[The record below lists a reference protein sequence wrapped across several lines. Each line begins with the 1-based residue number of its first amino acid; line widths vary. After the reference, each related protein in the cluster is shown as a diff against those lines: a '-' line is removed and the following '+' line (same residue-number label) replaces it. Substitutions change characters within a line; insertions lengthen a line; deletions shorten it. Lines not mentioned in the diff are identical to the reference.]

1 MVNKRKK
8 IYVVNPDGTK
18 TDVNIPTPIKA
29 VANCRAGNFMY
40 KGFEIP
46 QTARLSKDKNGEEC
60 YLSGTFIKDGVWFS
74 TVCYFMRD
82 TDKYYTNL
90 YDRIAPYFE

>member
-1 MVNKRKK
+1 MIKRRK

-18 TDVNIPTPIKA
+18 TDINVDEPIKA
-29 VANCRAGNFMY
+29 FKKCRAGNHMY

-46 QTARLSKDKNGEEC
+46 QNVRLAKDKNGEEC
-60 YLSGTFIKDGVWFS
+60 YLSGTFIKEGVWFS

-90 YDRIAPYFE
+90 YDRLAPYFE